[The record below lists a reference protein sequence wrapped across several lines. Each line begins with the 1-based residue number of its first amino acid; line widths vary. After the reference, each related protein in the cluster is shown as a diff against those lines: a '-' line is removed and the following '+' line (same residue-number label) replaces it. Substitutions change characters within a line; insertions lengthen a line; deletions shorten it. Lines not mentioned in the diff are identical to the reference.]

1 MEPQLWSLWSR
12 EPAAQDGVCPLQL
25 ERVRF
30 LSGTGKEGVNVSRPW
45 PGRTGLQCLVG
56 PT

>member
-30 LSGTGKEGVNVSRPW
+30 LSGTGKDGVNVSRPW